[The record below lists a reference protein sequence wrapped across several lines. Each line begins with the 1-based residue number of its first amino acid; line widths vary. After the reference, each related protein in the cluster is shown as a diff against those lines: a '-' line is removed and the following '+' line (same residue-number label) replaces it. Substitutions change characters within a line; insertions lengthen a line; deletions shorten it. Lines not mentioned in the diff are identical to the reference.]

1 MNGTDWK
8 QPIARSRTF
17 LEECWAELRKVH
29 WPTFE
34 ETRAATIAVIIGV
47 SALRLAGFAGTI
59 VTLNYPSAVFIQY
72 LLIGGTLLA
81 GGYAISKGLIIEPPA
96 HATRLMNA
104 ISEWYLRRIGAT
116 AGQTS

>member
-29 WPTFE
+29 WPTRE

-47 SALRLAGFAGTI
+47 I
-59 VTLNYPSAVFIQY
+59 VVGAY
-72 LLIGGTLLA
+72 LGVIDYILSLLF
-81 GGYAISKGLIIEPPA
+81 
-96 HATRLMNA
+96 TRVL
-104 ISEWYLRRIGAT
+104 G
-116 AGQTS
+116 

>member
-34 ETRAATIAVIIGV
+34 ETRAATIAVI
-47 SALRLAGFAGTI
+47 SA
-59 VTLNYPSAVFIQY
+59 
-72 LLIGGTLLA
+72 
-81 GGYAISKGLIIEPPA
+81 
-96 HATRLMNA
+96 
-104 ISEWYLRRIGAT
+104 
-116 AGQTS
+116 

>member
-29 WPTFE
+29 WPTRE

-47 SALRLAGFAGTI
+47 VVVGAYLGIIDTAL
-59 VTLNYPSAVFIQY
+59 SFIF
-72 LLIGGTLLA
+72 
-81 GGYAISKGLIIEPPA
+81 
-96 HATRLMNA
+96 TRVL
-104 ISEWYLRRIGAT
+104 G
-116 AGQTS
+116 